1 MTVHQISVF
10 IENRSGTLVKVLELF
25 KSAGIQLI
33 ATTVSDTADYG
44 IFRIICSEPVRAKS
58 VLDEAGVSSSLADV
72 FAVTLENY
80 PGTAADAISFLSQA
94 GIGISYLYSF
104 MLSGRGILIF
114 RTDDPEKTMQVITAH
129 GMSTLDDES
138 LLSLV

>member
-25 KSAGIQLI
+25 KSADIQLI

>member
-33 ATTVSDTADYG
+33 ATTVSDTDDYG
-44 IFRIICSEPVRAKS
+44 IFRSICSEPVRAKS

>member
-114 RTDDPEKTMQVITAH
+114 RTDDPEKTMQVITAQ

>member
-10 IENRSGTLVKVLELF
+10 VENKSGTLVKVLDLF
-25 KSAGIQLI
+25 KEAGIQLI
-33 ATTVSDTADYG
+33 ASTISDTVEYG
-44 IFRIICSEPVRAKS
+44 IFRVICSEPMKAKE
-58 VLDEAGVSSSLADV
+58 VLDAAGVSSSIADV

-80 PGTAADAISFLSQA
+80 PGTAADAISFLSRA

-104 MLSGRGILIF
+104 MLSGKGILIF
-114 RTDDPEKTMQVITAH
+114 RTDDPAGTADVICRQ
-129 GMSTLDDES
+129 GMSVLDDDS

>member
-58 VLDEAGVSSSLADV
+58 VLDEAGVSSSMADV

>member
-138 LLSLV
+138 LLSLA

>member
-44 IFRIICSEPVRAKS
+44 IFRMICSEPVRAKS